1 MSILSMTYAHLATDK
16 HNWYA
21 VRSVED
27 RLTSSLMR
35 KGARRETGLK
45 KNEKV
50 SQIGIR
56 ASENIQIHNQKL
68 LYNYH
73 R

>member
-1 MSILSMTYAHLATDK
+1 MTYAHLATHK

-21 VRSVED
+21 VRLVED
-27 RLTSSLMR
+27 KLVRAIIR
-35 KGARRETGLK
+35 EVARRETGLK
-45 KNEKV
+45 ENEKV